1 MMLSFPLVKYVLVA
15 ALRDRLMIA
24 MTIVLVVGASLAMF
38 LGGSAVFEQSLFTL
52 VFAGAALRI
61 LVVLGLVLFVVFFVR
76 RAFDSKEIEY
86 LLSRPVGRMSLI
98 LSFAFAFSVLC
109 LFMGIAVGACVCAV
123 SPHLIGYSHILW
135 VVSIIVEMVIMA
147 NTALFFSMYI
157 SSASSA
163 TMVTLGVYVLGRLMG
178 QLLGI
183 VDSEIIENQGVYAM
197 AMQMVSVITPRL
209 DLLGQSSWLIYG
221 MNDDYNLV
229 YALCQGVFF
238 SALVLLA
245 ASFDFI
251 RREF

>member
-1 MMLSFPLVKYVLVA
+1 MLSFPLVKYVVMA
-15 ALRDRLMIA
+15 ALRDKLMIA
-24 MTIVLVVGASLAMF
+24 MTIVLFVGASLAMF
-38 LGGSAVFEQSLFTL
+38 LGSAAIVEKSLFTI
-52 VFAGAALRI
+52 VFVGAGSRI
-61 LVVLGLVLFVVFFVR
+61 LVVLGLVLFVVFFIR

-86 LLSRPVGRMSLI
+86 LLSRPVGRLSII
-98 LSFAFAFSVLC
+98 LSFAFAFSILC
-109 LFMGIAVGACVCAV
+109 VFMGLGVGACVFAV
-123 SPHLIGYSHILW
+123 SPHLFGYGHVLW
-135 VVSIIVEMVIMA
+135 VVSIIVEAVIMA

-163 TMVTLGVYVLGRLMG
+163 TMATLGVYVLGRLMG

-183 VDSEIIENQGVYAM
+183 VDSAIVDGQGLYAM

-221 MNDDYNLV
+221 VQDGYTLV
-229 YALCQGVFF
+229 YALCQGAFF